1 MELISR
7 HGCTGGYTNSAVLA
21 GETLKTAENT
31 LGTVHI
37 KRANQTLETEPWGL
51 ATGNSP
57 L

>member
-21 GETLKTAENT
+21 GETLKTAEDT

-37 KRANQTLETEPWGL
+37 KRANQTLETEP
-51 ATGNSP
+51 
-57 L
+57 